1 MKSHGRLEKKA
12 RPDVLTLVLVAALL
26 LFGLVI
32 LLNALSD
39 PFDGTESDFAS
50 FWARLN
56 FEYFDRQVANI
67 LISLLICLPLALFD
81 YHKYKPLIKTVYF
94 ISCIL
99 LIVLVIAGDNT
110 RGVLGWYKLGTSR
123 AFQPSEICKI
133 TMIVMLSKSCAESVE
148 RHGDLN
154 RFTDVLWAFLYFA
167 VPFVLVLLQGDFGTA
182 MVYAV
187 IFVVIV
193 FSARIGW
200 RYILGG
206 AVVVGGS
213 LPFVYKFALNSDQ
226 KLRIRVF
233 LDPTLDPEGAG
244 YNVLH
249 AKEIIGSGGLWGKGL
264 FTKGTLAQTGYVP
277 EWHTDFIFSTI
288 GESLGFAGCAAL
300 IAAYC
305 TLLIRWVLIAINA
318 RDLFGRCLAMG
329 CMAMMAAHVF
339 ENIGM
344 NLGLM
349 PVTGIPLPFISY
361 GGSNMLASL
370 AAVSIV
376 LSVHYRTQEGTRL

>member
-370 AAVSIV
+370 AAVAIV

>member
-318 RDLFGRCLAMG
+318 RDLFGRCLVMG

-370 AAVSIV
+370 AAVAIV